1 MKKKDNVDLEYRI
14 NEIYSYGIKMIIINL
29 VFYGIAEL
37 FLYIRYEKITAV
49 GYILLV
55 LLAVSIYI
63 VAVNDTRHRKIIK
76 LYNEDKPGLIEFL
89 KKRQELEIPEKA
101 KKIELLI
108 SDIEADKFY

>member
-29 VFYGIAEL
+29 VFYGVAEL
-37 FLYIRYEKITAV
+37 FLYIRFEKMTVVA
-49 GYILLV
+49 YILLA
-55 LLAVSIYI
+55 LLVISIYI
-63 VAVNDTRHRKIIK
+63 VSINDARHRKIIK
-76 LYNEDKPGLIEFL
+76 LYNEDRPELIEFL

-108 SDIEADKFY
+108 KDIEADNFY